1 MTKQE
6 LGPDDL
12 RQLGKEMLTTYIN
25 ADTDY
30 LYQIHRIP
38 NKCATAWQSDR
49 TELAAAKA
57 RIAELEKEST
67 AYREAMTLRP
77 MESAPRDGSQF
88 VALIHRGDD
97 WSGVDDPEGPKWHCC
112 YYHQDR
118 YGEALMMQQKPTNYR
133 CLGWLPLPT
142 PINEGE

>member
-1 MTKQE
+1 MDIKEALTHAEGMTISE
-6 LGPDDL
+6 ASSMT
-12 RQLGKEMLTTYIN
+12 EMAL
-25 ADTDY
+25 
-30 LYQIHRIP
+30 Q
-38 NKCATAWQSDR
+38 
-49 TELAAAKA
+49 ELAAEV
-57 RIAELEKEST
+57 RRLT
-67 AYREAMTLRP
+67 VLRP

-142 PINEGE
+142 PINEGD